1 MKRILLFTAI
11 ISGAFFSAKAQNK
24 SSLWRPVS
32 ESALTQSGKNVFA
45 KNYQPEA
52 YLAYALDESTMA
64 SMLRQAPSN
73 KTTSPSK
80 SGFIITI
87 PVSDGSLES
96 FRVVEASVMSPELQ
110 AKYPDIRAY
119 SGQGITHPGS
129 VIRFDMTPLGFHAMV
144 ISPDRKTIYINPV
157 DRDNKYYIVFDRD
170 HLSKE
175 KSVFD
180 CSMEAA
186 INQPFQGNAVT
197 NKNADDSKL
206 RTYRLALCVTGEFS
220 VASLNGAGGTDAQK
234 KAIVLA
240 DLTTD
245 LVRANGI
252 YETDFGI
259 TMQFVTNETDLIY
272 LDPSTDPWTG
282 VNSWNNKTQQ
292 TCDNVIGNA
301 NYDIGH
307 LIAHV
312 NSSNSNN
319 GNAGCIACVCKT
331 GSKGSGFSAH
341 TDVTGDPLVVDY
353 WTHEMGHQY
362 GANHTF
368 DFNYEG
374 TIAQVEPGSG
384 STIMGYAGIT
394 GATDLQPHSDP
405 YFNAIS
411 IQQITDYTKSGVG
424 ACGVVTNTGDAT
436 PTANAGAN
444 YTIPKSTPFALTGSG
459 SDADGGDV
467 LSYCWEQ
474 IDKFVQGSSNKYPN
488 STVTNGPVFRSYNPT
503 TSTVR
508 TFPAL
513 SSILNGTNTNKWEV
527 LPSVNRT
534 LNFRF
539 TVRDNHAGAGNN
551 NSDDAIVTVTN
562 TSGPFVVT
570 QPNTNVSWAGNS
582 NQTITWDVAN
592 TNTGAVSCS
601 NVKISLSTDGGLTFP
616 TVLASS
622 TPNDGSQSVT
632 IPNTAS
638 SNCRIK
644 VEAVGNIFFDI
655 SNTNFTITNNGAQC
669 PGIYDVTVHK
679 NFNTSVAIPFDTDID
694 GTIQTGTDKD
704 MYSFNITNGG
714 TINITLDNLAAD
726 FDLLLYNSSKTIIA
740 RSRNRG
746 TLAEGINTSVT
757 PGNYYVKVN
766 PYNGASSSQCYTLN
780 VGLGSASKFVQTNA
794 EVSMDMKAYPN
805 PVHDIITLHIPK
817 FAPSDM
823 LTIYDINGKIMV
835 SQKITQSNTI
845 INVQRFNKGMYFV
858 KITEADG
865 DESYNSKFIKE

>member
-1 MKRILLFTAI
+1 MKKILLLTAI
-11 ISGAFFSAKAQNK
+11 IGGTFFAANAQNK
-24 SSLWRPVS
+24 SGLWRPLK
-32 ESALTQSGKNVFA
+32 ESALTQTGKNVFA
-45 KNYQPEA
+45 KNYKPDA
-52 YLAYALDESTMA
+52 FIVYALDENAMGN
-64 SMLRQAPSN
+64 MLRQAPSN
-73 KTTSPSK
+73 KTTSAAK
-80 SGFIITI
+80 SNFIITI

-96 FRVVEASVMSPELQ
+96 FSVVEASVMSPELQ
-110 AKYPDIRAY
+110 AKHPEIRAY
-119 SGQGITHPGS
+119 AGQGITHPGS
-129 VIRFDMTPLGFHAMV
+129 IIRFDMTPLGFHAMV

-157 DRDNKYYIVFDRD
+157 DRDNKYYIVFDRN

-186 INQPFQGNAVT
+186 IDQPFQGNAVA

-220 VASLNGAGGTDAQK
+220 VAALNGAGGTDAQK

-259 TMQFVTNETDLIY
+259 SMEFVTNETDLIY
-272 LDPSTDPWTG
+272 LDPATDPWTTTS
-282 VNSWNNKTQQ
+282 SWNSKTQI

-312 NSSNSNN
+312 ATTGSNN
-319 GNAGCIACVCKT
+319 GNAGCIGCVCKT

-368 DFNYEG
+368 DFSYEG

-405 YFNAIS
+405 YFNAIN
-411 IQQITDYTKSGVG
+411 IQQVTDYIKTGVG
-424 ACGVVTNTGDAT
+424 ACGVVTSTGDAT

-444 YTIPKSTPFALTGSG
+444 YTVPKSTPFALTGSG
-459 SDADGGDV
+459 TDADGGDV
-467 LSYCWEQ
+467 LSYVWEQ
-474 IDKFVQGSSNKYPN
+474 NDKYISGSSNKYPN
-488 STVTNGPVFRSYNPT
+488 STVTTGPVFRSYTPT
-503 TSTVR
+503 TSPVR

-513 SSILNGTNTNKWEV
+513 ASILDGTNTNKWEV
-527 LPSVNRT
+527 LPSINRT

-539 TVRDNHAGAGNN
+539 TVRDNHAGGGNN
-551 NSDDAIVTVTN
+551 NSDDAVVTVVN

-582 NQTITWDVAN
+582 NQTITWDVAS

-616 TVLASS
+616 TVLAAS
-622 TPNDGSQSVT
+622 TANDGSENLM
-632 IPNTAS
+632 IPNSPS

-655 SNTNFTITNNGAQC
+655 SNTDFSITTGTSQC
-669 PGIYDVTVHK
+669 PGMYDLTVHK
-679 NFNTSVAIPFDTDID
+679 NFYTAVAIPFNTDID
-694 GTIQTGTDKD
+694 GTLQTGTDKD
-704 MYSFNITNGG
+704 MYKFTITNGG
-714 TINITLDNLAAD
+714 TINISLDNLAAD
-726 FDLLLYNSSKTIIA
+726 FDLLLYNSSKTLIA
-740 RSRNRG
+740 RSKKRG
-746 TLAEGINTSVT
+746 TLAESINATVT
-757 PGNYYVKVN
+757 PGLYYTKVV
-766 PYNGASSSQCYTLN
+766 PFSGASSSQCYTLN
-780 VGLGSASKFVQTNA
+780 VGLGSASKFVQTVT
-794 EVSMDMKAYPN
+794 EESMDMVTYPN
-805 PVHDIITLHIPK
+805 PVHDMLTLHIPK
-817 FAPSDM
+817 FAPTDM
-823 LTIYDINGKIMV
+823 LTIYDMNGKVMV
-835 SQKITQSNTI
+835 SQKITQSNTV
-845 INVQRFNKGMYFV
+845 INVQRFNKGMFFV

-865 DESYNSKFIKE
+865 DETYSSKFLKQ

>member
-1 MKRILLFTAI
+1 MKKILLVTAI
-11 ISGAFFSAKAQNK
+11 IGGTMLSANAQNK
-24 SSLWRPVS
+24 STFWRPLN
-32 ESALTQSGKNVFA
+32 ESALTQTGKNVFE
-45 KNYQPEA
+45 KNYKPDA
-52 YLAYALDESTMA
+52 FKVFSLDENAMEYT
-64 SMLRQAPSN
+64 LHQAPSD
-73 KTTSPSK
+73 KKISASK
-80 SGFIITI
+80 SDFIITI
-87 PVSDGSLES
+87 PVSDGSMES
-96 FRVVEASVMSPELQ
+96 FRVVEAPVMSDELQ
-110 AKYPDIRAY
+110 AQHPEIRAY
-119 SGQGITHPGS
+119 AGQGITHPGS

-157 DRDNKYYIVFDRD
+157 DRNNKYYIVFDRD

-186 INQPFQGNAVT
+186 IDQPFQGNTGT
-197 NKNADDSKL
+197 NRSADDAKL

-220 VASLNGAGGTDAQK
+220 VKALNGAGGTDAQK

-259 TMQFVTNETDLIY
+259 HMNFVTNETDLIY
-272 LDPSTDPWTG
+272 LNAATDPWTG
-282 VNSWNNKTQQ
+282 VNSWNTKTQQ

-307 LIAHV
+307 LIANV
-312 NSSNSNN
+312 ATFSSNN
-319 GNAGCIACVCKT
+319 GNAGCIGCVCKT

-341 TDVTGDPLVVDY
+341 TDVVGDPLVVDY

-368 DFNYEG
+368 DFSNEN

-411 IQQITDYTKSGVG
+411 IQQITAYIKTGIG
-424 ACGVVTNTGDAT
+424 ACGVVTSTGDNT
-436 PTANAGAN
+436 PTADAGAN
-444 YTIPKSTPFALTGSG
+444 YTIPKSTPFALTGVG
-459 SDADGGDV
+459 TDADGGDV
-467 LSYCWEQ
+467 LSYVWEQ
-474 IDKFVQGSSNKYPN
+474 NDRFFSGTSNKYPN
-488 STVTNGPVFRSYNPT
+488 STVTTGPVFRSYNPT
-503 TSTVR
+503 TSPVR

-513 SSILNGTNTNKWEV
+513 SSILDGTNTNKWEV
-527 LPSVNRT
+527 LPSINRT

-539 TVRDNHAGAGNN
+539 TVRDNQAGGGNN
-551 NSDDAIVTVTN
+551 SSDDAVVTVVN

-582 NQTITWDVAN
+582 NQTITWNVAS
-592 TNTGAVSCS
+592 TNTGAVNCS
-601 NVKISLSTDGGLTFP
+601 NVMISLSTDGGLTFP
-616 TVLASS
+616 TVLAAS
-622 TPNDGSQSVT
+622 TANDGSENLP
-632 IPNTAS
+632 IPNTPS
-638 SNCRIK
+638 SNCRVK

-655 SNTNFTITNNGAQC
+655 SNTNFSITNGGPQC

-679 NFNTSVAIPFDTDID
+679 TFPQAVAIPFNTDID
-694 GTIQTGTDKD
+694 GTLQTGTDKD
-704 MYSFNITNGG
+704 MYSFTITNGG
-714 TINITLDNLAAD
+714 TISITLDNLAAD
-726 FDLLLYNSSKTIIA
+726 FDLILYNSSKTIVA
-740 RSRNRG
+740 RSKKRG
-746 TLAEGINTSVT
+746 TLAEGISTTVT
-757 PGNYYVKVN
+757 PGLYYVKVV
-766 PYNGASSSQCYTLN
+766 PFNGASSAQCYTLN
-780 VGLGSASKFVQTNA
+780 VGLGSASKFAQVVS
-794 EVSMDMKAYPN
+794 EESMDMNTYPN
-805 PVHDIITLHIPK
+805 PVHDMLTLHIPK
-817 FAPSDM
+817 FAPTDM
-823 LTIYDINGKIMV
+823 LTIYDINGKVMV
-835 SQKITQSNTI
+835 SQKITQSNML

-865 DESYNSKFIKE
+865 DESYSSKFIKQ